1 MEYSQIAKQ
10 IINFNKMA
18 FDNSFSAM
26 SLVYEQNQK
35 LLESFLGQAA
45 WMPEEGKKALKD
57 WMASYQKGCEE
68 FKQMVDNNYAQVEAY
83 FNKA

>member
-1 MEYSQIAKQ
+1 MEYSQITKQ

-35 LLESFLGQAA
+35 LLETFLGQAA
-45 WMPEEGKKALKD
+45 WIPEEGKKALED

-68 FKQMVDNNYAQVEAY
+68 LKHMVDNNYAQVEAY
-83 FNKA
+83 FN